1 MNPYEVLGVP
11 ENATEQQIRDAYRKL
26 VKQYHP
32 DQYQDNPLKELA
44 TEKLKEVNEAY
55 EILSKKGGGNSGNYS
70 TGGTGWGSSYSG
82 RQSRS
87 YSGESAADFRQ
98 VNEALGRNDLR
109 QAEDLLKRI
118 QNRNAEWHYLMG
130 VVRLRQGNANMAR
143 SEFETAMRMEPNNTV
158 YRQAYDSLMN
168 SGRQYK
174 RGRNQN
180 PSACSIC
187 AGLYFADCCCECMGG
202 DLIPC
207 C

>member
-11 ENATEQQIRDAYRKL
+11 ESATEQQIRDAYRKL

-55 EILSKKGGGNSGNYS
+55 EMLNKKNG
-70 TGGTGWGSSYSG
+70 GSSAQSGWSDGRG
-82 RQSRS
+82 RQGNRN
-87 YSGESAADFRQ
+87 YTGENAADFNR
-98 VNEALGRNDLR
+98 VNDALGRNDLR
-109 QAEDLLKRI
+109 QAEELLMRM
-118 QNRNAEWHYLMG
+118 QTQNAEWHYLMG

-143 SEFETAMRMEPNNTV
+143 SEFEMAMRMEPSNTV
-158 YRQAYDSLMN
+158 YRQAHESLMN

-174 RGRNQN
+174 QNRGGDVS
-180 PSACSIC
+180 PCSIC